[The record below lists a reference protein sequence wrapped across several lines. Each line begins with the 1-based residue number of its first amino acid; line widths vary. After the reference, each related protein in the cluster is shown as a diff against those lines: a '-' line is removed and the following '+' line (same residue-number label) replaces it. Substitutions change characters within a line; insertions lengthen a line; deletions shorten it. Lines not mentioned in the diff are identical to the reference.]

1 MKLGFI
7 GFGEAASAIA
17 SGLGEDGL
25 KEIKAFDA
33 MANDATMG
41 KLVHKRAEATNVEL
55 VDSAKDLVESVDI
68 IMTVVPPVLSLGVCE
83 GIVEFLKPGQIYV
96 DVTAALPDNKIKM
109 ADMVQAQ
116 GALYAD
122 VAMLG
127 AVPKNK
133 HKVPI
138 TASGLGAAKY
148 KEIMEPYGM
157 KITLAGDTP
166 GSAAAIKLVRSVFMK
181 GIATLMLEMLE
192 AANAY
197 GVTEE
202 VVTSIGKSM
211 DGIAFTSHLD
221 RLITGTAIHCKRRS
235 GELAGSIDL
244 LEAKNLGA
252 EMTMASKAKMEKLI
266 EYKFMERFVD
276 RKPEGYQE
284 IIDILS
290 KESK

>member
-197 GVTEE
+197 GVTDE

-211 DGIAFTSHLD
+211 DNTAFTDHLNHF
-221 RLITGTAIHCKRRS
+221 IIGSAIHCKRRS

-244 LEAKNLGA
+244 LEAKNLGS
-252 EMTMASKAKMEKLI
+252 EMTKATKSKLDKLI
-266 EYKFMERFVD
+266 DYNFMAQFVEKKPADYKEM
-276 RKPEGYQE
+276 
-284 IIDILS
+284 IAILS
-290 KESK
+290 KVR